1 MAANKI
7 ISAFALA
14 SLVATCALAE
24 DGQNHRPE
32 ARRAPAQQGHVHQQ
46 ARPRAS
52 APRVEPRREERV
64 QAPHQDVRREQA
76 RPEVRTYD
84 RGRATAAPRA
94 YAAPRYESHRG
105 YVAPR
110 YNGRVEAGRPYAV
123 GRAYI
128 APRVIAPRFEEVV
141 PYRPY
146 VYRPSWSIGV
156 YYGAN
161 GYYPYGSTPDS
172 YFNPIPGHY
181 YGGLRITGL
190 PRDAQVFADGYYV
203 GIVDNFDGI
212 FQHLNLEAG
221 PHHIEIR
228 EPAVQPVAFDIT
240 IVPGRTMTFR
250 GEPYMFQP

>member
-1 MAANKI
+1 M
-7 ISAFALA
+7 
-14 SLVATCALAE
+14 
-24 DGQNHRPE
+24 
-32 ARRAPAQQGHVHQQ
+32 
-46 ARPRAS
+46 
-52 APRVEPRREERV
+52 
-64 QAPHQDVRREQA
+64 
-76 RPEVRTYD
+76 
-84 RGRATAAPRA
+84 
-94 YAAPRYESHRG
+94 
-105 YVAPR
+105 
-110 YNGRVEAGRPYAV
+110 
-123 GRAYI
+123 
-128 APRVIAPRFEEVV
+128 IAPRFEEVV

-161 GYYPYGSTPDS
+161 GYYPYGSTPAS